1 MRSNSADGFLDL
13 EAGIPTT
20 PEDVRVLRELR
31 ARRLSDPLVE
41 VNRLAAPSIWPRSE
55 PAPVR
60 TFEGHAPFEL
70 S

>member
-1 MRSNSADGFLDL
+1 
-13 EAGIPTT
+13 
-20 PEDVRVLRELR
+20 VLRELR

-60 TFEGHAPFEL
+60 SFEGQAPFEL